1 MNKETLDKAMELD
14 KEIRNIKE
22 MLRDEI
28 LYIWNGTYRQHAG
41 YRKHT
46 TEEIDT
52 KLREMLKSELERKE
66 KEFEEL

>member
-41 YRKHT
+41 HRYHT
-46 TEEIDT
+46 TKEIDA
-52 KLREMLKSELERKE
+52 KLRTILAEELARKE

>member
-1 MNKETLDKAMELD
+1 MNKEVLDKALRLD
-14 KEIRNIKE
+14 EEIQNIRE

-28 LYIWNGTYRQHAG
+28 LYIWNGVYRQHAG

>member
-1 MNKETLDKAMELD
+1 MNKEVLDKALRLD
-14 KEIRNIKE
+14 VEIQNIRE

-28 LYIWNGTYRQHAG
+28 LYIWNGVYRQHAG

-46 TEEIDT
+46 TKEIDT

-66 KEFEEL
+66 KEFAEL